1 MCLPI
6 LHENDYKFQRL
17 AHSLSMR
24 IDGCALEECQFPAQM
39 RAVGAMVHKKFNLS
53 GHSLQALVV
62 ALVALMAGT
71 ACQSSAPTTTQV
83 AAAPTAL
90 EVTVED
96 PDNPEAPQARATYP
110 DGYPNFAGSLNAA
123 NVQLSNDEA
132 TALQA
137 QLTSLGA
144 ARQSGSISEAAYQ
157 ARLAELRKLAA
168 QHGPE
173 TQALIAN

>member
-1 MCLPI
+1 
-6 LHENDYKFQRL
+6 
-17 AHSLSMR
+17 
-24 IDGCALEECQFPAQM
+24 
-39 RAVGAMVHKKFNLS
+39 MVHKKFNLS

-71 ACQSSAPTTTQV
+71 ACQSSATATTQV